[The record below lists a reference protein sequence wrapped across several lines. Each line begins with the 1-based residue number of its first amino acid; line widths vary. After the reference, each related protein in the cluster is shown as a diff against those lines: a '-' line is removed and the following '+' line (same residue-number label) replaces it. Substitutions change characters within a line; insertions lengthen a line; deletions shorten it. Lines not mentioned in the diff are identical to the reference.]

1 MSKNNYWTREVDYAI
16 EKYCRTDNQFERNQ
30 IFNESI
36 YLPLLKL
43 CQNVWRTFY
52 TRHNITYFSD
62 YDDSIRDCM
71 SFLVTKFHLF
81 DSKKSKG
88 YSYFS
93 IVCKNYY
100 IQQSIKN
107 YKKWGLSIEDS
118 RGYYF
123 NGPLRDTRKRK
134 RVTFNPSYQSLEEQI
149 YDELLPILTP
159 SELRIKKPKH
169 LKILEELRE
178 LLGQKNLQVHI
189 NNKKDLFE
197 RIRDK
202 HRVNTQQIRQV
213 ILKMKKQYNR
223 TKQRVINEQYKY

>member
-1 MSKNNYWTREVDYAI
+1 
-16 EKYCRTDNQFERNQ
+16 
-30 IFNESI
+30 
-36 YLPLLKL
+36 
-43 CQNVWRTFY
+43 
-52 TRHNITYFSD
+52 
-62 YDDSIRDCM
+62 M

-197 RIRDK
+197 RIRDDFIDEFDVSGYYDLLARINIQEEQLNELRRLGGK
-202 HRVNTQQIRQV
+202 SLLRMKYDLHRSGLLTNNYVERIRE
-213 ILKMKKQYNR
+213 L
-223 TKQRVINEQYKY
+223 QRSEYFK